1 MPTQS
6 YETIDLDITGRLA
19 EIVGINSVKVNEPM
33 SEHTTFKIG
42 GPVEW
47 FVKPQSIDQIQS
59 IMRFC
64 NGYGIPV
71 HVMGLGSDVLVCD
84 EGMLGVVVQT
94 AAHFKRIYVEGTMV
108 HALAGAS
115 NADVAAA
122 AQRAGLTGYEFASG
136 IPGTVGGAAVM
147 NAGAY
152 DGEFAQVCTSV
163 LCLAPYGSVVEIPA
177 AQADWSYRHS
187 MMAEE
192 GYVVLGVRLQLVPGD
207 PDEIQARMDDL
218 AQRRADKQPLDMPSA
233 GSTFKRPVGHY
244 AGALIQEAGMQGHA
258 HGGAQVSTKHA
269 GFVVNTGG
277 ATAQDVCHVISDVMD
292 AVKEHSGVDLEP
304 EVKFWC

>member
-1 MPTQS
+1 MPEQS
-6 YETIDLDITGRLA
+6 YETAGIDITARLA
-19 EIVGINSVKVNEPM
+19 EIVGVNSVKVNEPM

-47 FVKPQSIDQIQS
+47 FVKPQSIEQVQS
-59 IMRFC
+59 IMHFC
-64 NGYGIPV
+64 DKYGIPV

-94 AAHFKRIYVEGTMV
+94 ASHLKQIYIEGTVV

-115 NADVAAA
+115 NEDVAAA

-136 IPGTVGGAAVM
+136 IPGTVGGAAIM

-152 DGEFAQVCTSV
+152 DGEFSQVAISV
-163 LCLAPYGSVVEIPA
+163 LCLAPYGSIVEIPA
-177 AQADWSYRHS
+177 SQADWSYRHS
-187 MMAEE
+187 MMADE
-192 GYVVLGVRLQLVPGD
+192 GYVVLGVRLQLAPGD
-207 PDEIQARMDDL
+207 PDEIQARMDEL
-218 AQRRADKQPLDMPSA
+218 AQRRAAKQPLEMASA
-233 GSTFKRPVGHY
+233 GSTFKRPAGHY
-244 AGALIQEAGMQGHA
+244 AGALIQEAGMQGHTY
-258 HGGAQVSTKHA
+258 GGAQVSTKHA

-277 ATAQDVCHVISDVMD
+277 ATANDVCHVISDVMD
-292 AVKEHSGVDLEP
+292 AVKEHSGVELEP